1 MILYYAAA
9 ESGLPELSNVGAN
22 NLLISMANGLK
33 KIPKV
38 PEFYNEYKLI
48 IDSGAF
54 TYARKGGISICDWI
68 KTANEIKKYGTEI
81 ISLDVIGD
89 AKKTFENYEII
100 SNEIDNVI
108 PTFHVGSDIEYLYKY
123 LEKTNRIAIGGM
135 VPYKSEISTLQSHLN
150 KIFVNF
156 NDPKNLPKF
165 HAFGYFSQ
173 AILERYPFYS
183 ADASTW
189 QNYSRFGEFHKF
201 INLKYTRMKSLR
213 VDTIDLRRTDIDDI
227 RTYIQDNPIDKLKK
241 IKIALDKFENYL
253 TNLWKKRGV
262 TWSN

>member
-9 ESGLPELSNVGAN
+9 ESGLPELSNVGAS
-22 NLLISMANGLK
+22 NLLISLANGLK

-38 PEFYNEYKLI
+38 PEFYNDYKLI

-54 TYARKGGISICDWI
+54 TYARKGGISVDKWI
-68 KTANEIKKYGTEI
+68 GIVNEIKQYGTEVI
-81 ISLDVIGD
+81 CLDVIGD
-89 AKKTFENYEII
+89 AKQTFENFQII
-100 SNEIDNVI
+100 SKEIDNVI
-108 PTFHVGSDIEYLYKY
+108 PTFHVGSDIDYLYKY
-123 LEKTNRIAIGGM
+123 LDVTDRIAIGGM
-135 VPYKSEISTLQSHLN
+135 VPYKSEIATLQSHLN

-156 NDPKNLPKF
+156 NDPHNLPKF

-201 INLKYTRMKSLR
+201 IDLKYTRMKSLR
-213 VDTIDLRRTDIDDI
+213 VDTIDLRRTEIDDI
-227 RTYIQDNPIDKLKK
+227 RTYILDNPLDKLQK
-241 IKIALDKFENYL
+241 IKIALDKFEHYL
-253 TNLWKKRGV
+253 TKLWEKRGV
-262 TWSN
+262 KWYN